1 MAVIQTSSTEIVS
14 PSSQSSSS
22 GSSGLSIGI
31 IAAIVAIVG
40 VFVLA
45 VLAIGGF
52 CLWRHYK
59 KKQQNAQRI
68 VIDPRND
75 DNRSHAD
82 DATYAKTFSDS
93 ETVRGGGIRAWVNS
107 VEMQTRPRV
116 TPSESNFSGTTQIER
131 F

>member
-1 MAVIQTSSTEIVS
+1 VAVSQTPSAEIVS
-14 PSSQSSSS
+14 PSSQSSGS

-40 VFVLA
+40 VVVLS
-45 VLAIGGF
+45 VLAIGGY
-52 CLWRHYK
+52 CLWSHHK

-68 VIDPRND
+68 IVDPRND

-82 DATYAKTFSDS
+82 NATYAKTFSDS
-93 ETVRGGGIRAWVNS
+93 ETVRSGGIRAWVNS